1 MLLTAIMLVIVLLI
15 VRSVVLRRRR
25 QDPTWRMERDIE
37 RWKRL
42 RSIR

>member
-1 MLLTAIMLVIVLLI
+1 MLLTAIMLVIVLI